1 MYPYKK
7 RYKILGG
14 PGCGKT
20 TEILNIINNY
30 FKGGMLPEQLL
41 MIGFAKATVTNL
53 QERCINEL
61 KFSEKQ
67 AESIKTI
74 HKYCKDK
81 LPGYD
86 VFSSQAKKEFKNK
99 IKTDPDNWIMLDDP
113 KYTATDNEDDMATWT
128 EAEDKKFSTIH
139 TLIGQSRHQLKKN
152 CRRSFRF

>member
-53 QERCINEL
+53 QERCISEL
-61 KFSEKQ
+61 KFSEKE

-86 VFSSQAKKEFKNK
+86 VFSSQACC
-99 IKTDPDNWIMLDDP
+99 
-113 KYTATDNEDDMATWT
+113 
-128 EAEDKKFSTIH
+128 IH
-139 TLIGQSRHQLKKN
+139 SLK
-152 CRRSFRF
+152 